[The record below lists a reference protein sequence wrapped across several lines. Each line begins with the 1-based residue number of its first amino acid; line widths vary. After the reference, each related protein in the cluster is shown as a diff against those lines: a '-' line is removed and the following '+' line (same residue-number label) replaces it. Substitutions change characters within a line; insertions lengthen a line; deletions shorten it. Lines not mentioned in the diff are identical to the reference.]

1 MLTVNETY
9 EQRWARRDAKL
20 QERLADIPSRF
31 TNEALYEE
39 RPVGWAVQNAEHE
52 FFGTSF
58 DLFQKQVRKAAQT
71 VAWQWPGVLE
81 VEDAEQELWL
91 ELMDKSTMT
100 KLRDSFDDKNRLSA
114 LIKMGHRIA
123 NEAFNDYQL
132 ATGNLRYS
140 VNAVK
145 KILEDAANQEK
156 HPEVK
161 LLTRSD
167 LFSLTRGMEILR
179 GKNAGHADAISS
191 RYREGEVPKGAA
203 ADRLRKALVA
213 LTTHMNRSYKQ
224 QYAERSDGP
233 GTRKAISNV
242 AAQVIS
248 AKQYAGDYSDGRR

>member
-1 MLTVNETY
+1 VIETY

-39 RPVGWAVQNAEHE
+39 RPVGWAVQNAEQE

-58 DLFQKQVRKAAQT
+58 DVFQKQVRKAAQT
-71 VAWQWPGVLE
+71 VAWQWPGVLD

-91 ELMDKSTMT
+91 ELMDPGTMT
-100 KLRDSFDDKNRLSA
+100 SLRDSFDDKNRQSA
-114 LIKMGHRIA
+114 LINMGHRIGNKA
-123 NEAFNDYQL
+123 LNEYQI
-132 ATGNLRYS
+132 ATGNFKYS
-140 VNAVK
+140 VNRVK
-145 KILEDAANQEK
+145 EILQDAANQEQ

-179 GKNAGHADAISS
+179 QKNAGHADAISS
-191 RYREGEVPKGAA
+191 RYREGKIPKGKSAINKLW
-203 ADRLRKALVA
+203 RALTS